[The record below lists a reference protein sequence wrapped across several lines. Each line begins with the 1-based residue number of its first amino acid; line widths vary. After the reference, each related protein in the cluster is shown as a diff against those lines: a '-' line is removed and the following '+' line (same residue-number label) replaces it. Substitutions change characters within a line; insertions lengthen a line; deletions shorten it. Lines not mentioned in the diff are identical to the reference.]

1 MQRPLCM
8 VARAL
13 FANCCPRPDPARPPD
28 SQPASADA
36 HPTLHSSTSCC
47 CCCAAVRSMGCFC
60 KKKVLQA
67 AYYIQTAEQ
76 WREGSLLTPQGIHSF
91 LLLVS
96 CNNSLDGTTKWL
108 IWLRVYV
115 SMFLPKRIIFL
126 STIPL
131 QVRIQGCVMS
141 CFLIWEQMDSNVNTT
156 VVCMYFINL
165 IS

>member
-1 MQRPLCM
+1 MTSAGVVEAKDTYRGSFDNSATTSLHGAC
-8 VARAL
+8 AFRKL
-13 FANCCPRPDPARPPD
+13 LPPGLTLPNRQ
-28 SQPASADA
+28 QPSRLLP
-36 HPTLHSSTSCC
+36 PTLHSPTSCC
-47 CCCAAVRSMGCFC
+47 CCCAVRSMGCFC

-126 STIPL
+126 STSIPL
-131 QVRIQGCVMS
+131 QVRIRGR
-141 CFLIWEQMDSNVNTT
+141 
-156 VVCMYFINL
+156 
-165 IS
+165 